1 MSETEADSTP
11 VAEGSSKPWNPWLAI
26 PLWLVLPFVA
36 APLRVPVPAELK
48 RNKGFIWLGLTVV
61 VFVVGVIVRHLYI
74 YKLHNPNDYV
84 YSDMK
89 MYVDLARRLNQ
100 PDYKLGIGDI
110 THPPGNTWLLQYFM
124 QSDPAKLMGLV
135 RLNFIVASLVPL
147 AMGFLGWVAF
157 PAKKLADAA
166 AKPAGLATRILVG
179 LSRERTAQV
188 AIILG
193 SVYFPY
199 IDFGGY
205 YLAEIHM
212 TLTATLCIALYLL
225 AMRLVA
231 DPEVVVEGPTSRAQT
246 YRSATD
252 RPKDAPTP
260 IGMVAHLRATIRERP
275 GRVVVAVLCA
285 AIGGFLFSFAMAL
298 KMVAMLAIGGFVATH
313 FFLSRKPRWLLRV
326 AIAFVFVVAALPLTK
341 KMVTRCTEANVEPGE
356 TVGHFCTG
364 SNKSAADFLLG
375 HKGRIQGIEWRDP
388 KVPGVV
394 GFGNP
399 AAYQHGYREKA
410 VVPFLI
416 TNQAENNKAA
426 WDWVKKNKGEALVLS
441 FEHVWDSFGGS
452 YPWPPNAT
460 KIWPFSYAFHFLF
473 LVFILFPALVRLT
486 DVLRDRGVVGLLRS
500 DEFILLS
507 PIFGVCAAVFLATGE
522 VRYRIPWDPVF
533 FLLAIEFYRKITY
546 RFWEPAPVVG
556 SLLPLDPRPTVQAS
570 TNEASASHD
579 DDDRA
584 DEAQEEEREDA

>member
-1 MSETEADSTP
+1 MTDN
-11 VAEGSSKPWNPWLAI
+11 SSRPPASRSLAAWWEVYRGAVWTLATLLI
-26 PLWLVLPFVA
+26 
-36 APLRVPVPAELK
+36 
-48 RNKGFIWLGLTVV
+48 
-61 VFVVGVIVRHLYI
+61 FVVGVVVRYFYI
-74 YKLHNPNDYV
+74 YKIHNPNDYV

-100 PDYKLGIGDI
+100 PEYKLGIGDI

-124 QSDPAKLMGLV
+124 RSDPAKLTGLV
-135 RLNFIVASLVPL
+135 QLNFVVASLVPL
-147 AMGFLGWVAF
+147 AMGFLGWVAY
-157 PAKKLADAA
+157 PAKKVAE
-166 AKPAGLATRILVG
+166 AKTTLVNG
-179 LSRERTAQV
+179 VLRAISRERTAQ
-188 AIILG
+188 ASIILG
-193 SVYFPY
+193 SLYFPY

-205 YLAEIHM
+205 YLAEIHL

-225 AMRLVA
+225 AMKLVSE
-231 DPEVVVEGPTSRAQT
+231 PEDAAGTAESSKPKAELGFFEH
-246 YRSATD
+246 ATTMLRQ
-252 RPKDAPTP
+252 RPVR
-260 IGMVAHLRATIRERP
+260 VAGAL
-275 GRVVVAVLCA
+275 VCA

-298 KMVAMLAIGGFVATH
+298 KMVAMLALVGFMATH
-313 FFLSRKPRWLLRV
+313 FLFARKPRWVWKLAV
-326 AIAFVFVVAALPLTK
+326 PFVFLVAAVPLTNT
-341 KMVTRCTEANVEPGE
+341 MVKRCTEANE
-356 TVGHFCTG
+356 GHFCTG

-426 WDWVKKNKGEALVLS
+426 WDWIRKNKGEAVVLS
-441 FEHVWDSFGGS
+441 FEHVWDAFGGS

-486 DVLRDRGVVGLLRS
+486 DVLRDRGVMGLLRS
-500 DEFILLS
+500 DDFVLLS

-533 FLLAIEFYRKITY
+533 FVLAIQFYRHIRY
-546 RFWEPAPVVG
+546 RFFEPKPEPAAAPQAAEG
-556 SLLPLDPRPTVQAS
+556 PSWTDEPSKDAGGWGGKAPTKNAAG
-570 TNEASASHD
+570 TADATASASAPKPSTDED
-579 DDDRA
+579 DAAKGEKNEKDEKDESEKDD
-584 DEAQEEEREDA
+584 QEG

>member
-1 MSETEADSTP
+1 MSETMSSGASSGVSPGAPGAT
-11 VAEGSSKPWNPWLAI
+11 AGSSKPALTPWISI
-26 PLWLVLPFVA
+26 PLWLLLPMLA
-36 APLRVPVPAELK
+36 ALLKIPVPEPLR
-48 RNKGFIWLGLTVV
+48 RYKGWIWLGFAAVI
-61 VFVVGVIVRHLYI
+61 FGVGVWFRYVYI
-74 YKLHNPNDYV
+74 YRLHNPNDYV

-100 PDYKLGIGDI
+100 PGYKLNIGDI

-124 QSDPAKLMGLV
+124 RSDPTKLTGLV
-135 RLNFIVASLVPL
+135 RLQFIVASLVPL
-147 AMGFLGWVAF
+147 TMGFLAWVAF
-157 PAKKLADAA
+157 PAKHLRDAA
-166 AKPAGLATRILVG
+166 GKLPGFFTRLAAQ
-179 LSRERTAQV
+179 RTAQV
-188 AIILG
+188 AVIAG
-193 SVYFPY
+193 SLYFPY

-212 TLTATLCIALYLL
+212 TFTGTLTIAFYLL
-225 AMRLVA
+225 GMRLVA
-231 DPEVVVEGPTSRAQT
+231 EPDPEVAPAAQPPSGFVEHLIESLR
-246 YRSATD
+246 R
-252 RPKDAPTP
+252 RPARI
-260 IGMVAHLRATIRERP
+260 IGAFAAM
-275 GRVVVAVLCA
+275 AV
-285 AIGGFLFSFAMAL
+285 GGFLFSFAMAL
-298 KMVAMLAIGGFVATH
+298 KMVAMLAIGGFMVTH
-313 FFLSRKPRWLLRV
+313 FLFAKRPRWIFKLVLPAMFLL
-326 AIAFVFVVAALPLTK
+326 AAAPLTRE
-341 KMVTRCTEANVEPGE
+341 MVSRCTEANRDPNNDNKP
-356 TVGHFCTG
+356 TFCTG

-486 DVLRDRGVVGLLRS
+486 DVLRERGVVGLVRS

-507 PIFGVCAAVFLATGE
+507 PIFGVCAAVFVATGE

-533 FLLAIEFYRKITY
+533 FVLAIEFYRKITY
-546 RFWEPAPVVG
+546 RFWEPAVVVVG
-556 SLLPLDPRPTVQAS
+556 PSVPAITTPTAESDEDEDHS
-570 TNEASASHD
+570 TKKPDAKKSDENAPD
-579 DDDRA
+579 
-584 DEAQEEEREDA
+584 DEAEATSAAGGS